1 MAETE
6 KKILLRV
13 ETGDSKKTVK
23 SLKQDISDLKDAILN
38 LDEGTD
44 DYVKAVNELQKAQRE
59 LNKVQALTKESAV
72 ALDGSYDALTHQM
85 ALLRKEWKATN
96 DEARRN
102 ELGKQI
108 DEINDQLKELDG
120 SIGNFQRN
128 VGNYQS
134 ALDGVNVQQK
144 DFGERMSDMQKQI
157 EPTKMKFE
165 SVSNIA
171 SGLASGFAAV
181 QGAMA
186 LCGVEGENFEKT
198 MIKIQ
203 SAMAL
208 AQGVGGLSGL
218 VEGLGK
224 AKVAFKGIGGVL
236 GGTLG
241 IIALFAAFAAGCI
254 AVVGNLDKIER
265 KLKKLSAADQ
275 AAVDMAELNAELTK
289 MSSQASAE
297 KIVRLKELAKGYANL
312 GDNLTDKK
320 KYVAEFSEELANMG
334 IKMTDVNDA
343 DNIFIEQTD
352 DYINALIARAKA
364 DAVKEK
370 ATEDYKKSLEE
381 TAELEAELAR
391 QKANQNNGTPE
402 RTFWENLGQAIIMG
416 SNSEPAAPIAAN
428 TQLVEDWD
436 EEIAQKN
443 VDAAQKAL
451 DAAKA
456 KAEADLLKA
465 FEIAA
470 GYEAEA
476 DKLLQSNGNGN
487 GGGGQKTPEQI
498 RDELVAKIQEQ
509 MYNDIINMEFD
520 DDFTIDDTTTKPTG
534 YQYQNGDAEKRY
546 GFWNGI
552 IDSETSQKVRRMALD
567 GASQEEQDAELIKGE
582 ERKLQ
587 KLKEFWKQA
596 RSEGDVTG
604 EMALRQQ
611 IADQELLIEEEK
623 NRAIVESA
631 ERAKEKRLKIM
642 EEVSQGI
649 QAAGAVV
656 QGLTDIY
663 QESAEKDDV
672 ITKEEAK
679 KLKALQIASA
689 TINMLQGAV
698 TAFSSAQS
706 LGPIAGPI
714 VGAVN
719 AAAVVAMGVANIQKI
734 RHTDLTGGVSSGGG
748 ASVTPSYGSYSSE
761 LPVNY
766 TRNVTT
772 SSEVDELNKDTK
784 VYILE
789 SDLTEASNR
798 VQVRQNESS
807 F

>member
-44 DYVKAVNELQKAQRE
+44 DYVNAVNELQKAQRE

-171 SGLASGFAAV
+171 SGLASGFAAA

-186 LCGVEGENFEKT
+186 LLGVESKDFEKT

-203 SAMAL
+203 AAMAL
-208 AQGVGGLSGL
+208 AQGIGGLSGL

-224 AKVAFKGIGGVL
+224 AKVAFQSVDTGVK
-236 GGTLG
+236 
-241 IIALFAAFAAGCI
+241 ALNNTMGKTGWLAVI
-254 AVVGNLDKIER
+254 LLVITAVVSLVSHLNKKNKAIVDGTSALREYNKVGREAVSTVSDEILKVKMLEQIATDAAIADEHRTAAAQELLRIMGQEITDVNTLAVKNGE
-265 KLKKLSAADQ
+265 LKKEIDGVTAALIKQ
-275 AAVDMAELNAELTK
+275 AMAAAQ
-289 MSSQASAE
+289 ME
-297 KIVRLKELAKGYANL
+297 KLKELYKLY
-312 GDNLTDKK
+312 
-320 KYVAEFSEELANMG
+320 
-334 IKMTDVNDA
+334 IDA
-343 DNIFIEQTD
+343 QSID
-352 DYINALIARAKA
+352 DWNPDFGTRAKA
-364 DAVKEK
+364 LYAEFVNTVNPLVGASTMETPYEIFLADYEK
-370 ATEDYKKSLEE
+370 KIAGAKKAYENYAKTILNNTD
-381 TAELEAELAR
+381 TAELL
-391 QKANQNNGTPE
+391 
-402 RTFWENLGQAIIMG
+402 
-416 SNSEPAAPIAAN
+416 
-428 TQLVEDWD
+428 
-436 EEIAQKN
+436 
-443 VDAAQKAL
+443 KAL
-451 DAAKA
+451 GLTTTTTGTTGTTTTTTSPKTTTP
-456 KAEADLLKA
+456 KKKTVKELLAE
-465 FEIAA
+465 
-470 GYEAEA
+470 
-476 DKLLQSNGNGN
+476 
-487 GGGGQKTPEQI
+487 
-498 RDELVAKIQEQ
+498 IQEE
-509 MYNDIINMEFD
+509 MYNDIINMTFD
-520 DDFTIDDTTTKPTG
+520 DEITIDDTTTKPTG

-587 KLKEFWKQA
+587 KLKEFWEQA
-596 RSEGDVTG
+596 RSEGDITG
-604 EMALRQQ
+604 ELALRQQ

-663 QESAEKDDV
+663 QASAEKDGE

-679 KLKALQIASA
+679 KLKGLQIASA

-719 AAAVVAMGVANIQKI
+719 AAAVVAMGMANIQKI
-734 RHTDLTGGVSSGGG
+734 RNADLTGGVSSGGG
-748 ASVTPSYGSYSSE
+748 ASVIPSYGSYSSE